1 MKKLFLSL
9 FAALL
14 VACAAPTNL
23 SPNGAIAAAYSS
35 VEVVVDQAT
44 TAVLRGRISPEQ
56 GEKIKAQ
63 SVKARATIKE
73 AEDALK
79 LCGLDVKNC
88 DSVQKI
94 LDRVQ
99 PLLIEMERELQ
110 KKEKK

>member
-1 MKKLFLSL
+1 M
-9 FAALL
+9 
-14 VACAAPTNL
+14 VACASPSL

>member
-1 MKKLFLSL
+1 MKKIFLSL
-9 FAALL
+9 MAAFL
-14 VACAAPTNL
+14 VACASPNL

-56 GEKIKAQ
+56 GEKIKAK

-79 LCGLDVKNC
+79 LCGLDIKNC

-99 PLLIEMERELQ
+99 PMLIEMERELQ
-110 KKEKK
+110 KKEKS